1 MEWDSSPH
9 TVLVIG
15 FFFFPYPECNTGLFS
30 VDFPVIVTTKVD
42 SRQST
47 ILQVTFWDFD
57 RTRGLWKGRFY
68 RPGRTPGKPPPPML
82 ALSARVPQL
91 STHLSWPRPR
101 SGFSFS
107 KMHFAFFVCFVEMFL
122 KRRFYVII
130 RRSVVNCTA
139 VVIRTYFYIKY
150 NCMDSV

>member
-9 TVLVIG
+9 TVLVIS
-15 FFFFPYPECNTGLFS
+15 FFFFLILN
-30 VDFPVIVTTKVD
+30 VTLDCFLLT
-42 SRQST
+42 SRWLRLQT
-47 ILQVTFWDFD
+47 WTQGRVQLILQVTFWDFD

-68 RPGRTPGKPPPPML
+68 RPGRTPGNPPPPML
-82 ALSARVPQL
+82 ALSVRVPQL

-139 VVIRTYFYIKY
+139 VVIRNYFYIK
-150 NCMDSV
+150 